1 VGVSVKGEVVI
12 VPFPFSDLSQIKKRP
27 ALVVAELKGDDRIL
41 CQITSRSYDDPYS
54 IPLVNTDFQV
64 GGLKM
69 SSWVRPNKIF
79 TFESSLIERSVGR
92 LNDQKMNE
100 IIEALIKIM
109 SQ

>member
-1 VGVSVKGEVVI
+1 LGVSVKGEVVI

-109 SQ
+109 RR